1 MEFLALKWAVTEKFL
16 DYLYGSPFLVLSDSN
31 PLTYI
36 LTSAKLDATSYRWLA
51 AESTFDFQLQYRA
64 GKQNQDADGLSRR
77 PHSGLTNDSTSQKEM
92 ERTRQFTQ
100 KHLPE
105 PDHSKLITENTVKAI
120 CEKHLVHYVADDEPV
135 GSLPDTTLVMSL
147 AHHPKAIPTSFENE
161 DQLSGLSVIPHF
173 TTAELM
179 EKQRAD

>member
-1 MEFLALKWAVTEKFL
+1 MGLGAALYQEQQGQWRVIAYASRGLSQCEAKYLAHKLEFLALKWAVTEKFL
-16 DYLYGSPFLVLSDSN
+16 DYLYGSPFLVVTDSN

-36 LTSAKLDATSYRWLA
+36 LTSAKLDATSYQWLA
-51 AESTFDFQLQYRA
+51 AMSTFDFQLQYRA

-77 PHSGLTNDSTSQKEM
+77 PHSGLTNDSTLQKEM

-120 CEKHLVHYVADDEPV
+120 CEKHLVH
-135 GSLPDTTLVMSL
+135 
-147 AHHPKAIPTSFENE
+147 
-161 DQLSGLSVIPHF
+161 
-173 TTAELM
+173 
-179 EKQRAD
+179 